1 MENWLTRT
9 ELLIGKDNINKLQQ
23 STVAVFGCGGVGSY
37 VAEGLVRSG
46 IGNIV
51 LIDSDVVDITNINR
65 QLIADTSTIG
75 ISKVEVAKERLL
87 KINPNLKITIFKEFY
102 SASTNDMLIK
112 DYNYIVDAID
122 TVTSKILLVETAI
135 NKNIPII
142 SASYK

>member
-87 KINPNLKITIFKEFY
+87 KIIIL
-102 SASTNDMLIK
+102 SML
-112 DYNYIVDAID
+112 
-122 TVTSKILLVETAI
+122 
-135 NKNIPII
+135 
-142 SASYK
+142 